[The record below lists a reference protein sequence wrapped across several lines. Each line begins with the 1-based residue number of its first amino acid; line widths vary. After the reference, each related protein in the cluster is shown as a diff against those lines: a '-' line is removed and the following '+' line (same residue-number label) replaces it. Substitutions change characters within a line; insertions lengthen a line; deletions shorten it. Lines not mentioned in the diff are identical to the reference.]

1 MNILSQQIVCLHLVD
16 VLLVNVGKYTM
27 DSLGW
32 LNHHAGDLQVAF
44 DLNAPL
50 SVTVTGTTWGS
61 WGV

>member
-1 MNILSQQIVCLHLVD
+1 MCM
-16 VLLVNVGKYTM
+16 VNVGKYTM
-27 DSLGW
+27 DSMGW